1 MAEEASQRDRP
12 AIPGCK
18 GREVLG
24 DRRVEGEQAL
34 FDQGHEH
41 GGGEQLGERCDVED
55 GLLAHRDPHPRR
67 KLRPVGILVAKGVAH
82 HDRALVPRCA
92 PRAPRRPGRAAVG
105 SP

>member
-82 HDRALVPRCA
+82 HDRALVPLRTTSATA
-92 PRAPRRPGRAAVG
+92 PG
-105 SP
+105 